1 MKTKFL
7 VTSLFITL
15 CSFSFETIQAQKLED
30 ILSRHITAMG
40 GAETISKLK
49 SMRIETT
56 MEIMGAELPTN
67 ITVVQGRGFISET
80 SFQGI
85 RIVQA
90 IDGKTGW
97 AINPL
102 YGQNE
107 PTRLPEEIVASMSNQ
122 IDLTG
127 LYNYQE
133 KGYKL
138 QLLADTTLQSAP
150 VHTLKLT
157 MKNGVENKLYISK
170 DTYYILLT
178 VSKLVIDGDVLETRI
193 SQSNFKQIEGIAYP
207 LSSEVSATGMPG
219 PVTVQVKSVVINPK
233 VDESIFA
240 FPKKQ

>member
-7 VTSLFITL
+7 VTSLLISL
-15 CSFSFETIQAQKLED
+15 CSFSFEVANAQKVED
-30 ILSRHITAMG
+30 IVAKHITAMG
-40 GAETISKLK
+40 GKEALSKLK
-49 SMRIETT
+49 SIRVETT
-56 MEIMGAELPTN
+56 MEVMGAELPTN
-67 ITVVQGRGFISET
+67 ITVVQDRGFISET
-80 SFQGI
+80 VFQGI

-102 YGQNE
+102 TGQNE
-107 PTRLPEEIVASMSNQ
+107 ATPLPSELVASMSNQ

-133 KGYKL
+133 KGYKI
-138 QLLADTTLQSAP
+138 QLLGDTTLQSAP

-178 VSKLVIDGDVLETRI
+178 ISKSVVEGNELETRVG
-193 SQSNFKQIEGIAYP
+193 QSNFKQFDGITYP
-207 LSSEVSATGMPG
+207 LSSEVSAPGMPG
-219 PVTVQVKSVVINPK
+219 AVTVQVKSVVINPK

-240 FPKKQ
+240 FPKK